1 MKITLNKRLTEIAG
15 DELSITEL
23 LGQQKFSFKMLIVK
37 LNGVI
42 VKKEFHAETIVRDG
56 DHVDVIHLMSGG

>member
-1 MKITLNKRLTEIAG
+1 MKITLNKRLTEIDAN
-15 DELSITEL
+15 ELSITEL

-37 LNGVI
+37 LNDVI
-42 VKKEFHAETIVRDG
+42 VKKESHSETIVRDG

>member
-1 MKITLNKRLTEIAG
+1 MKITLNKRLTEIDA
-15 DELSITEL
+15 ETLSIAEL

-42 VKKEFHAETIVRDG
+42 VKKESHSETFVRDG